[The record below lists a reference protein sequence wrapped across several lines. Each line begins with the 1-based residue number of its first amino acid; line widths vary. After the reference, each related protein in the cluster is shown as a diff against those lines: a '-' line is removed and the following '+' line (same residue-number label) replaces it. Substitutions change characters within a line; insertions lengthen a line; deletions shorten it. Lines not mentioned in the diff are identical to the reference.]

1 MALSYAAFVDV
12 GFLKAEGARALR
24 EHGADL
30 RPAAAEV
37 VQWLLSLVRESLFY
51 ATWLAESYIQTEDI
65 DEAARQ
71 AAGALLRSRRVNS
84 ARAQERITL
93 LRRRL
98 RPCRHVRAVQE
109 FEELTQE
116 RTLHDPH
123 DRDARVRPL
132 ALVHPTRQ
140 PYANATRKPPAQ
152 TQRPR
157 RDSNSRGRGPRCP
170 DPSTHR
176 GIWRLPARQELRVPS
191 GPPDGGC

>member
-84 ARAQERITL
+84 ARAPRNESR
-93 LRRRL
+93 
-98 RPCRHVRAVQE
+98 CSAG
-109 FEELTQE
+109 
-116 RTLHDPH
+116 
-123 DRDARVRPL
+123 AS
-132 ALVHPTRQ
+132 APT
-140 PYANATRKPPAQ
+140 ATCGQ
-152 TQRPR
+152 
-157 RDSNSRGRGPRCP
+157 SRSSR
-170 DPSTHR
+170 S
-176 GIWRLPARQELRVPS
+176 
-191 GPPDGGC
+191 